1 MDTRFP
7 GSSRLSR
14 DGLIARIAG
23 LTVPVVV
30 IDAPAGTGK
39 SWLLEDLSRALALP
53 IWQGSAA
60 PADPALWDVPNQ
72 ELTGPLPDDISRLIL
87 AKRPATAIPGLAR
100 AEVYGK
106 VARLTGTDL
115 LFDAPEVQSGYDLT
129 KAEAEGI
136 IAKTGGWPCLM
147 PATQGSAAMDA
158 ALSAFLRDDLL
169 RPLASARLVA
179 LDAALKGKA
188 VDNAALQG
196 IPFLEDG
203 TGPGPLNLHLTLP
216 RPLAACVGPLRRAIS
231 DLLAERSQDPT
242 QARAIATALAAIG
255 ALPEAISIFQSL
267 GAWQAASDTLRQARG
282 PFAIHL
288 FGSEALDRILAG
300 FPPDMA
306 WQDELIVHCRAIQ
319 AIKRGDVSLTHR
331 ILRDRYGEEAD
342 DPRKVVGNAQRYSLE
357 FRLFRVL
364 LQTWEDIDLDA
375 HLLDDAYQ
383 MLGELPADDDLRRGS
398 FYNAVLE
405 FYIRARRFAEADHT
419 AVLAGAHYSRANVPI
434 LSFYI
439 DLHRAIIQL
448 LLGDAGTARKRAASA
463 AAHMARVPYDSPGD
477 TRLLGLLN
485 ACIAYE
491 GGEAEPLSRFLSLD
505 LDDLASGE
513 IWPTLI
519 EMVLIYGSQ
528 ALAEHYSTVAARSF
542 LDRWRVRQERSDQF
556 GMLIDIRDIVVLQ
569 NGNRWQEAMAK
580 AAGLDTRISLAWV
593 EEGGPRLATLQDRDE
608 VALALV
614 WLRHLAQVTP
624 TRAGLDRWIGGM
636 LDNPHLTG
644 RQRIGAEVW
653 LAHVLH
659 RQRRLP
665 EAQAQLR
672 KTLSTAASL
681 GSIATLS
688 EERVFLAELTSTRRV
703 KDGLERNDILRR
715 VLRQVQEAGPG
726 RARRGKAHGLTRQ
739 ETRILHALA
748 EGATNKMIANI
759 MGLSEATVKFHL
771 SNLYRKLGCANRSE
785 AIRAAGALRIVS

>member
-1 MDTRFP
+1 MDSHISA
-7 GSSRLSR
+7 SSRLPR
-14 DGLIARIAG
+14 DRLLDRIAG
-23 LTVPVVV
+23 TTSPIVV

-39 SWLLEDLSRALALP
+39 SWLLEDLSRSLGLP
-53 IWQGSAA
+53 IRRGGMPTVRDAI
-60 PADPALWDVPNQ
+60 WDVPH
-72 ELTGPLPDDISRLIL
+72 TKVTAPLPEDISRLIL

-115 LFDAPEVQSGYDLT
+115 LFDAGEVKAGYDLT
-129 KAEAEGI
+129 DTEAEGI
-136 IAKTGGWPCLM
+136 LAKTGGWPCLM
-147 PATQGSAAMDA
+147 SATQGGGSVDA
-158 ALSAFLRDDLL
+158 ALAAFLRDDLL
-169 RPLASARLVA
+169 RSLPSARLVA
-179 LDAALKGKA
+179 LDAALKGKP
-188 VDNAALQG
+188 VDRAALQG
-196 IPFLEDG
+196 IPFLERVDS
-203 TGPGPLNLHLTLP
+203 PSHLPIALP
-216 RPLAACVGPLRRAIS
+216 QPLAACAAPLSRAIS
-231 DLLAERSQDPT
+231 DLLAERGQDPT

-255 ALPEAISIFQSL
+255 ELPEAITLFQSL

-282 PFAIHL
+282 PFAVHL
-288 FGSEALDRILAG
+288 FGPVALDRILAG

-306 WQDELIVHCRAIQ
+306 RQDELIVHCRAIQ

-342 DPRKVVGNAQRYSLE
+342 EPRKVVGNAQRYSLE

-364 LQTWEDIDLDA
+364 LQTWEDTDLDA

-448 LLGDAGTARKRAASA
+448 LLGDAGSARKRAASA
-463 AAHMARVPYDSPGD
+463 AAHMSRVPFDSPGD

-569 NGNRWQEAMAK
+569 NGNRWQEAMVK

-593 EEGGPRLATLQDRDE
+593 EEGGARLATLRDRDE

-624 TRAGLDRWIGGM
+624 TRSGLDRWIVGM

-659 RQRRLP
+659 RQRRRP

-785 AIRAAGALRIVS
+785 AIRSAEALRILS